1 MIRVLITAA
10 GLGKRTGL
18 DYPKVIHKYKNV
30 PILIRILKKIYKFD
44 KKPII
49 VLNPKNQLQISKII
63 DNYGFKFHKT
73 IQSKPRGMLDAV
85 LTFNQLKNIKYTNLI
100 LIWGDLCNPQR
111 GTIDKL
117 LSLHQNDLNDLSI
130 ASIKTNFAYT
140 EIIRGKNNSLKKIKE
155 NRNKSK
161 LKRGERDVG
170 IFIFNQ
176 KYLNFLIKN
185 KNKFINNNEISFLK
199 SVEYAL
205 EYGLKTNAYKVA
217 TYKDT
222 LSFNTMDDLK
232 IK

>member
-1 MIRVLITAA
+1 MIKVLITAA

-155 NRNKSK
+155 NRNKYKSVDNYKPTGSLIYDERTMLDLSDK
-161 LKRGERDVG
+161 LK
-170 IFIFNQ
+170 I
-176 KYLNFLIKN
+176 
-185 KNKFINNNEISFLK
+185 
-199 SVEYAL
+199 
-205 EYGLKTNAYKVA
+205 
-217 TYKDT
+217 
-222 LSFNTMDDLK
+222 
-232 IK
+232 